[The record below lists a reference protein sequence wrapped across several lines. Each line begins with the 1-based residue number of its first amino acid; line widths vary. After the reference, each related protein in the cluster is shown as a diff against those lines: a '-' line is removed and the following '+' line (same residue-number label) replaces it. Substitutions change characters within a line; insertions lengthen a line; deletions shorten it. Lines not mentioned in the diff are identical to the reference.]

1 MTLSSQVIQLNISD
15 IISSKNQPRK
25 IFDTTALDTLCESIS
40 KYGIIQP
47 LIVRKINDKYEIV
60 SGERRYRAA
69 KKIGMLTVPALVGE
83 FNDVECMELSLV
95 ENLQNKSLNPLE
107 EGKAFKKILDTSNM
121 SIEDLEKNTSVSKDR
136 IQEKI
141 KLLDLDKEVQ
151 KALLKN
157 DISESHAKL
166 LLKLDLT
173 KQVEVL
179 NKIINDKLTVK
190 ETNDYINSI
199 LNEGVNK
206 MNSNMSSALNS
217 LNIDSKP
224 SNVFNDEINV
234 IEKRNDNMNNNQNM
248 FFGGNFQSLENQSV
262 NMNTQ
267 PNNNI
272 NQNQQMGLNNQVGS
286 MINIPTPSFATGP
299 VPTPNSYVEPTPIV
313 PPTPVDMPSMTYQTP
328 IMPGQGINESA
339 PQEQPI
345 PVNPFMNLENYNSTS
360 QPTPQPAPMPE
371 NNQFMATPQ
380 PTVNMEQPVSFME
393 PPVSTPEPTNQFAS
407 SVPPVNPFATQPM
420 QPEMNPAPV
429 QTAPIPENSQ
439 FMATPQPTVNAEPS
453 MPFMEQHTSVPEPT
467 PMPELNNNNTV
478 PNPFAMPEPT
488 PTATQPTMTE
498 VQLDNAISEV
508 RMSVKNLEN
517 RGITV
522 KLVENDLGTSYQ
534 IVVEIQK

>member
-1 MTLSSQVIQLNISD
+1 
-15 IISSKNQPRK
+15 
-25 IFDTTALDTLCESIS
+25 
-40 KYGIIQP
+40 
-47 LIVRKINDKYEIV
+47 
-60 SGERRYRAA
+60 
-69 KKIGMLTVPALVGE
+69 
-83 FNDVECMELSLV
+83 
-95 ENLQNKSLNPLE
+95 
-107 EGKAFKKILDTSNM
+107 
-121 SIEDLEKNTSVSKDR
+121 
-136 IQEKI
+136 
-141 KLLDLDKEVQ
+141 
-151 KALLKN
+151 
-157 DISESHAKL
+157 
-166 LLKLDLT
+166 
-173 KQVEVL
+173 
-179 NKIINDKLTVK
+179 
-190 ETNDYINSI
+190 
-199 LNEGVNK
+199 
-206 MNSNMSSALNS
+206 
-217 LNIDSKP
+217 
-224 SNVFNDEINV
+224 
-234 IEKRNDNMNNNQNM
+234 
-248 FFGGNFQSLENQSV
+248 
-262 NMNTQ
+262 
-267 PNNNI
+267 
-272 NQNQQMGLNNQVGS
+272 

-345 PVNPFMNLENYNSTS
+345 PVNPFMNLENYNSTP

-429 QTAPIPENSQ
+429 QTAPISENNQ
-439 FMATPQPTVNAEPS
+439 FMATPQPTVNTEPS
-453 MPFMEQHTSVPEPT
+453 MPFMEQPTSVPEPT
-467 PMPELNNNNTV
+467 PMPELNNNNNNTV
-478 PNPFAMPEPT
+478 PNPFAMPEQT

-508 RMSVKNLEN
+508 RMAVKNLEN